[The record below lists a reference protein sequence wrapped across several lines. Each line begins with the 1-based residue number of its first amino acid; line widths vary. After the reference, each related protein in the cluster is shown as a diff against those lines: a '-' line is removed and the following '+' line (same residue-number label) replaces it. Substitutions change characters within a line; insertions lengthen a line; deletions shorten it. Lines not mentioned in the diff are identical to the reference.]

1 MDDTLKHPQVNMD
14 DDANEKF
21 LDQVLPA
28 ATILRQHLTHKIPI
42 KRLTLQQWREY
53 KNATNYLICN
63 KPFKSVD

>member
-14 DDANEKF
+14 DDANETF

-28 ATILRQHLTHKIPI
+28 ATILRQHLTNKIPI
-42 KRLTLQQWREY
+42 KRLTLEQWREY
-53 KNATNYLICN
+53 NNDTNYLICN